1 MCVPVYV
8 CMCLCARVCVC
19 VCACVCVCMCVCV
32 LRERVKKPHSQVQ
45 YTAPM
50 HSTASLYEVTESGS
64 PKVWFN

>member
-1 MCVPVYV
+1 MCMPVYV

-19 VCACVCVCMCVCV
+19 VCVRVCVCVF
-32 LRERVKKPHSQVQ
+32 RERVKKSHSQVQ